1 MYQQLKRTKAKAIV
15 TSDTENISY
24 SSTSGKDGCLVYVGT
39 ATAGQTV
46 KVLTVSGD
54 EITFTNPR
62 QGEVLPVFVKRV
74 FATGTNATNLIAI
87 W

>member
-1 MYQQLKRTKAKAIV
+1 MYQQLARTKAKAV
-15 TSDTENISY
+15 TTSNTDDLTY
-24 SSTSGKDGCLVYVGT
+24 STTSGNDGCLIYVGT
-39 ATAGQTV
+39 ATAGQTI

-54 EITFTNPR
+54 EVTFTNPK

-74 FATGTNATNLIAI
+74 FATGTNATNLIAL